1 MHLTACLSAMT
12 AILTMSF
19 PTVSPTPSLSP
30 YLLSSSSFHL
40 VNPPHSHLAPASQ
53 TPATNSMQALAND
66 HRLSRDCSMYHDGAK
81 RCSYYRGEVQ
91 ICEGGIWR
99 FWEDC
104 EGSWYCGDYDELGI
118 NVTCIPN
125 EYWWGEHGLKPV
137 VEPYR

>member
-81 RCSYYRGEVQ
+81 RCSYYRGEVE
-91 ICEGGIWR
+91 ICEGGIG
-99 FWEDC
+99 
-104 EGSWYCGDYDELGI
+104 GSGKIARAAGI
-118 NVTCIPN
+118 VVIMMS
-125 EYWWGEHGLKPV
+125 WGSTSRVFLMSITG
-137 VEPYR
+137 RSMG